1 MSFNVFRSEVKV
13 LGFNYFV
20 EVVDQTD
27 VFVKVLDQ
35 TFDVSKLM
43 S

>member
-13 LGFNYFV
+13 LSFNCFV
-20 EVVDQTD
+20 EVLDQND